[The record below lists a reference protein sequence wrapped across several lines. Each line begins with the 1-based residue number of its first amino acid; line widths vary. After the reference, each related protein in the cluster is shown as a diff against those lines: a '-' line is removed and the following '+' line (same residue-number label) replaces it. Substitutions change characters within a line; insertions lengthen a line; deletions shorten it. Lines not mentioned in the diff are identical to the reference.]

1 MSLKFALLIPHLFSS
16 HLPRGYYTMFTYCNR
31 MLELFSSLV
40 SYVLSGLKIYLAEK
54 HIKQDLQGVKGPFG
68 KIVAGSL

>member
-1 MSLKFALLIPHLFSS
+1 
-16 HLPRGYYTMFTYCNR
+16 

-54 HIKQDLQGVKGPFG
+54 HIEQDIQVAKDPFVKS
-68 KIVAGSL
+68 VAGSL